1 MFLKIKKIVKDHD
14 SVFNMDIRKEAKR
27 KVWSFLSYRFCRS
40 SEYCWAVTFRGYK
53 NTRPHRLVV

>member
-1 MFLKIKKIVKDHD
+1 
-14 SVFNMDIRKEAKR
+14 MDIRKEAKR